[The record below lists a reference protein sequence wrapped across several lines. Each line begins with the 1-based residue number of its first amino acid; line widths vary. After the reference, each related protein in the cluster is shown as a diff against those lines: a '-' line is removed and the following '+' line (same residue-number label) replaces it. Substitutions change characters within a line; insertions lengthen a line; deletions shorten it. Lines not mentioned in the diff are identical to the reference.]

1 MSLREM
7 TVRLCKSGAVAA
19 VAEAPQFAAVQFG
32 VAQFGVVHGVLQF
45 EAVPFVAGER
55 WFEGEQS

>member
-1 MSLREM
+1 
-7 TVRLCKSGAVAA
+7 
-19 VAEAPQFAAVQFG
+19 VAEAPQFAAVQSG

-55 WFEGEQS
+55 WFEGE